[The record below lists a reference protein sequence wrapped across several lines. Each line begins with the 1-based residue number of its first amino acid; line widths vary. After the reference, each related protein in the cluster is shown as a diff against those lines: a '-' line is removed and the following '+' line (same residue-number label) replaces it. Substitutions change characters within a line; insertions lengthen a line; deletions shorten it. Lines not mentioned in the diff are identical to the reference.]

1 MNQIVEN
8 QEEMKVDFTVMQEDV
23 QLSHDCV
30 DKFGLAK

>member
-8 QEEMKVDFTVMQEDV
+8 QKEKKVGFTVRQGYL

-30 DKFGLAK
+30 DWLGLAK